1 MALGAYARAGGL
13 GEPSLVGMSVGGMV
27 GAAAGLGYPHHIDY
41 YSPNAVGMPG
51 GAASRAAMMGA
62 AGYGAAGAARLAMM
76 GGTVGMG
83 SMMLPHHPGAE
94 FGDPAQADTA
104 ESTLGL

>member
-62 AGYGAAGAARLAMM
+62 AGYGAAGAA
-76 GGTVGMG
+76 VGMG

>member
-51 GAASRAAMMGA
+51 GAASRADA
-62 AGYGAAGAARLAMM
+62 
-76 GGTVGMG
+76 
-83 SMMLPHHPGAE
+83 
-94 FGDPAQADTA
+94 PALL
-104 ESTLGL
+104 TLIVVPFRN

>member
-13 GEPSLVGMSVGGMV
+13 GDPSLVGGMV

-83 SMMLPHHPGAE
+83 SMMVPHHPGAE